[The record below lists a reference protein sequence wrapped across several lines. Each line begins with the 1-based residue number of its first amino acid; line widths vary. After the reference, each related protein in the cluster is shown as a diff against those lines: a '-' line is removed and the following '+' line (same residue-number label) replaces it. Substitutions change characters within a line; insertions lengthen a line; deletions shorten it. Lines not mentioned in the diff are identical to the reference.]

1 MYLILKKQVSK
12 NVVYIPVACRGVLA
26 SQDPLVTCPDQ
37 LTATNSN

>member
-26 SQDPLVTCPDQ
+26 SQAPLVTCPDQ